1 MFDPNERGTWPA
13 VTPSRDWKLVCTW
26 IIGILSFI
34 GILVCIVS
42 R

>member
-13 VTPSRDWKLVCTW
+13 VTPSRDWKLVCLW
-26 IIGILSFI
+26 VVGVVSVICM
-34 GILVCIVS
+34 LVFCMQ